1 MKTQAFGACA
11 VKRQAGF
18 TLLEILVVLSLLGVL
33 LGLVGAAL
41 VGASRA
47 SAKAERFSTQ
57 LDEVRAGQGFLR
69 RSLSQALPVSPADA
83 AARPERFIGH
93 AQSMRFYGPLPDS
106 VGGGIYLQRLS
117 LQRHQLTVD
126 FARLEGSALHA
137 FGESQRLLSGVQRLT
152 FSYRGLAPLG
162 KDSGWLSEWPWPERL
177 PRRVRIEARLAG
189 GVPWVTEEVRLRL
202 DLVNEA
208 AR

>member
-1 MKTQAFGACA
+1 VKTQAFGACA

-126 FARLEGSALHA
+126 FARLDGSALHA
-137 FGESQRLLSGVQRLT
+137 SGEPQRLLSGVQRLT